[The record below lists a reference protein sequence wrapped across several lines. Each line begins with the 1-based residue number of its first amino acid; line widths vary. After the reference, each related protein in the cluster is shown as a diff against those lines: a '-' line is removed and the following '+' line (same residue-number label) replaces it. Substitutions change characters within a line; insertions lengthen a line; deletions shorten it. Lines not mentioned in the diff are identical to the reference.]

1 MPARE
6 TVKEIIMDE
15 HNHLKNLT
23 GKTAIVTG
31 GGSGIGKAIATALIR
46 EGVHVVVASR
56 RAPPVEHALSI
67 ACDVRK
73 KADVVNVAETAR
85 ERFGSI
91 DILVNNTGLGVQSR
105 IADCTEEE
113 WALVLDTNLTGTFLM
128 TQAVL
133 PAMMAQRSGYI
144 INIASQAA
152 KHGYPQA
159 GPYCASKFGIL
170 GLSEALQQEVRDSNI
185 HVHCLCPGLVQVP
198 PPRHKTEIRP
208 GVLQVEDLAAAAL
221 FLLKQPDRVNLENI
235 GLYHF

>member
-1 MPARE
+1 MNSDTKTLA
-6 TVKEIIMDE
+6 
-15 HNHLKNLT
+15 

-31 GGSGIGKAIATALIR
+31 GGSGIGKAIATALVR
-46 EGVHVVVASR
+46 EGANVVVASR
-56 RAPPVEHALSI
+56 RALPVENALSM

-73 KADVVNVAETAR
+73 KADVVKVAETAR
-85 ERFGSI
+85 QRFGSI

-105 IADCTEEE
+105 IADCSEAD

-133 PAMMAQRSGYI
+133 PAMIAQRSGYI

-170 GLSEALQQEVRDSNI
+170 GLSEALQQEVREYNI

-198 PPRHKTEIRP
+198 PPNHENEVRP
-208 GVLQVEDLAAAAL
+208 GVLQVDDLAATAL
-221 FLLKQPDRVNLENI
+221 FLLKLPGRVNLENI